1 MGLNVR
7 RKVLLRETAIMICSD
22 CKLAYNA
29 DTNFCP
35 SCGKKLSKKSSKVYV
50 NIGKHGITSLSYKTA
65 DGITINSKG
74 NVTLPIG
81 KGLSYTVT
89 SKKKG

>member
-74 NVTLPIG
+74 NVTLPID
-81 KGLSYTVT
+81 KGLSYTIT
-89 SKKKG
+89 SKKK

>member
-7 RKVLLRETAIMICSD
+7 KRFLLREETIMICSN
-22 CKLAYNA
+22 CKLAYN
-29 DTNFCP
+29 DDSNYCP
-35 SCGKKLSKKSSKVYV
+35 SCGKKLSKKVSKVYA
-50 NIGKHGITSLSYKTA
+50 NMGKRGITSISYKTA

-74 NVTLPIG
+74 HTTIPIG

-89 SKKKG
+89 SKK